1 MATKKAIKI
10 ELALDDI
17 NELVT
22 KYFQI
27 TDTAQSKAKGVL
39 NSLREVLAVYE
50 NALKQE
56 SYMQNAKS
64 TIEKMANDF
73 NAMGVTVKPT
83 EWKEYQDLLVA
94 LKDINSIKQQS
105 QLLQKAITLLG

>member
-1 MATKKAIKI
+1 MATKKAIKV

-39 NSLREVLAVYE
+39 NSLREVLSVYE
-50 NALKQE
+50 N
-56 SYMQNAKS
+56 
-64 TIEKMANDF
+64 T
-73 NAMGVTVKPT
+73 
-83 EWKEYQDLLVA
+83 
-94 LKDINSIKQQS
+94 IKQQS